1 MLNRMLSLLLAL
13 VLLCAPAAFAEDE
26 SAALAMDEL
35 TEWADSL
42 KARAMA
48 ASPMNDPAAP
58 DSSTEDGF
66 AFVYDFATLYMDRPE
81 MTAEA
86 VVRGILV
93 TSPEEEGPR
102 GTRVDYLADEVL
114 DAFYNENDNLAGD
127 ENFATLYVSDTMP
140 SGALWGWVQRD
151 GQRVLAIQY
160 AVHEQA
166 ATGGDGYTDAGLV
179 YTIQNDY
186 VSAIRAYGLDARI
199 DAAAAQTNLDS
210 VNEVASATG
219 YVRIPVSYTGEMP
232 PMSREDL
239 VFSGIDFLSV
249 TPESAVAALGE
260 CREDVWMQD
269 DTGEHLRTMEFEHC
283 TITFVYNADKSAV
296 KPYMLLI
303 DMDGMEG
310 PRAVRIGDSFASIRN
325 RFRHGEGEYDGV
337 SKETLYGTEGSG
349 DWGCAEYGQNADA
362 VLRYAVATD
371 ENTAVVLHMAFE
383 VMQLNEVMIYLA
395 D

>member
-1 MLNRMLSLLLAL
+1 
-13 VLLCAPAAFAEDE
+13 
-26 SAALAMDEL
+26 
-35 TEWADSL
+35 
-42 KARAMA
+42 
-48 ASPMNDPAAP
+48 
-58 DSSTEDGF
+58 
-66 AFVYDFATLYMDRPE
+66 
-81 MTAEA
+81 
-86 VVRGILV
+86 
-93 TSPEEEGPR
+93 
-102 GTRVDYLADEVL
+102 
-114 DAFYNENDNLAGD
+114 
-127 ENFATLYVSDTMP
+127 
-140 SGALWGWVQRD
+140 
-151 GQRVLAIQY
+151 
-160 AVHEQA
+160 
-166 ATGGDGYTDAGLV
+166 
-179 YTIQNDY
+179 
-186 VSAIRAYGLDARI
+186 
-199 DAAAAQTNLDS
+199 
-210 VNEVASATG
+210 
-219 YVRIPVSYTGEMP
+219 
-232 PMSREDL
+232 
-239 VFSGIDFLSV
+239 
-249 TPESAVAALGE
+249 
-260 CREDVWMQD
+260 MQD